1 MKIKFTKPVSPG
13 LPSSGGGLVKTL
25 YNNGLR
31 DQFSPNNYNCDYCQK
46 GFSSRSN
53 KNRHMLLSCDAK
65 ANIGTKRN
73 ASAEPSTNTN
83 QGISAQGS
91 SFEVDTHSVSSNL
104 QSTKRKSSSHAISS
118 RDNDFIYD
126 PQIRP
131 HRQGNYKSLLR
142 QYKIFFSTYLFFY
155 DNSVYTHTINNY
167 PFQNLNK
174 NAHILNVTRF
184 MVAVHFS
191 NGIY

>member
-1 MKIKFTKPVSPG
+1 MKIKFTKPISQG
-13 LPSSGGGLVKTL
+13 AHSSGGGLAKNV

-31 DQFSPNNYNCDYCQK
+31 DQISANNYNCDYCQK

-65 ANIGTKRN
+65 ATAMGTKKN
-73 ASAEPSTNTN
+73 GEPPMNTN
-83 QGISAQGS
+83 NRLSAQGP
-91 SFEVDTHSVSSNL
+91 SFNTDTHSISSNP

-131 HRQGNYKSLLR
+131 HRQGNNENPAKLI
-142 QYKIFFSTYLFFY
+142 Q
-155 DNSVYTHTINNY
+155 
-167 PFQNLNK
+167 
-174 NAHILNVTRF
+174 
-184 MVAVHFS
+184 
-191 NGIY
+191 